1 MEIKMTSRR
10 QLLIGLTGMSA
21 AWRAN
26 HAHGASGDDAASR
39 TYCLKNS
46 KTKRKV
52 CTAERVPSAETEA
65 RAKQFRSTPEAL
77 TVYLVR
83 YSWVDAV
90 RPLTITLNDS
100 THIDTLPRS
109 LIWMRLKP
117 GTHLLSFEWD
127 GKTRRHRFEG
137 GAGEVKF
144 IEVAGSSTPV
154 NPIYH
159 WSDLDARGAMV
170 RARECTL
177 VAEIA
182 QWPMVSG

>member
-1 MEIKMTSRR
+1 MTSRR
-10 QLLIGLTGMSA
+10 QLLIGLAGAST
-21 AWRAN
+21 AWINN
-26 HAHGASGDDAASR
+26 HAHAASDDDAESR

-46 KTKRKV
+46 KTRRKV

-65 RAKQFRSTPEAL
+65 RAKQFRSTPGAL

-90 RPLTITLNDS
+90 KPLTITLNES

-117 GTHLLSFEWD
+117 GVHRLSFEWD
-127 GKTRRHRFEG
+127 HKIRRHRFEG
-137 GAGEVKF
+137 GAGDVKF
-144 IEVAGSSTPV
+144 IELAGSSTPV

-159 WSDLDARGAMV
+159 WSDIDARGAMV

-177 VAEIA
+177 VADVA